1 MAQWAENRRKYPRQ
15 TAGLNPRPGVRVGVT
30 EAVTL
35 IGAVSV
41 VINRSNGAFTM
52 EDHAVENWR
61 AQGRVGKAE
70 TRARGDDSRRKR
82 KRERAT
88 WEAGEKRARGGD
100 IRGEGDTFDD
110 MG

>member
-1 MAQWAENRRKYPRQ
+1 MA
-15 TAGLNPRPGVRVGVT
+15 
-30 EAVTL
+30 EAVAL

-52 EDHAVENWR
+52 EEHVVENWQ
-61 AQGRVGKAE
+61 AQGRVGKTE
-70 TRARGDDSRRKR
+70 TRAREDENKRKR
-82 KRERAT
+82 KREQMA